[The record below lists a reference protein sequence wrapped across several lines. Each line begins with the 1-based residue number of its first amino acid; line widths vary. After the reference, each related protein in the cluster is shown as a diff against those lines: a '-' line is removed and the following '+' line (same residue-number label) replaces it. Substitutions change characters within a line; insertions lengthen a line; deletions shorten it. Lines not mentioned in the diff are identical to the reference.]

1 MTGKGEQLP
10 NRKQHSEATEVF
22 SCNDNF
28 VILFTDNIFLNMKML
43 LGEDFPTCK
52 PTRRLIS
59 ESSSET
65 DDDSD
70 LDGYCLFRLRICIRK
85 KFTF

>member
-43 LGEDFPTCK
+43 LGENFPTCNA
-52 PTRRLIS
+52 
-59 ESSSET
+59 
-65 DDDSD
+65 
-70 LDGYCLFRLRICIRK
+70 F
-85 KFTF
+85 